1 MLKFIQYT
9 LLLEGALASSVFVPT
24 KPQAFPAKFA
34 LTKEYYTAKYLSRQQ
49 IFIFRLEERL
59 SLYFS
64 CLFPAGEEAGLIV
77 WLRNK

>member
-1 MLKFIQYT
+1 LK
-9 LLLEGALASSVFVPT
+9 GALASSVFVPT

-49 IFIFRLEERL
+49 IFIYQFAEQL

-64 CLFPAGEEAGLIV
+64 YFFPAEEEVGLIV
-77 WLRNK
+77 WFRNK